1 MEENNK
7 DNINDAST
15 NDSSHDDNRNDDNL
29 NIYDQE
35 NDHKSPHESSSVTSI
50 DGPTEKESSWKSFW
64 TKKRKIIAGGIVV
77 ALVAGGGIWYAT
89 NDNDEDH
96 VQRREVNQGMGQ
108 QNLPEA
114 RTIDGVGKG
123 KFSAVD
129 PVNGKQVNADIVG
142 IDTTGDPSNA
152 VLAPPED
159 ISKIGWY
166 VRSAPF
172 GVDKGSTVLTSH
184 IDYNGVVGLGTLFSS
199 LKKGDPV
206 TLTDGNGKQHHYE
219 VSKDT
224 IKINKEDPEYIKKT
238 MNTVNK
244 SKGENILVMITC
256 GGDYDPSSPLG
267 YNQNYITVAKLVDSS
282 DGVKDV
288 TDK

>member
-7 DNINDAST
+7 ENNQDNT
-15 NDSSHDDNRNDDNL
+15 KDSSHEDDSL

-35 NDHKSPHESSSVTSI
+35 DNHKSPHESSSITSI
-50 DGPTEKESSWKSFW
+50 DGAAQEKSSWKSFW
-64 TKKRKIIAGGIVV
+64 TKKKKIIAGGIVA
-77 ALVAGGGIWYAT
+77 ALVAGGSIWYAT
-89 NDNDEDH
+89 NNKEEDH

-123 KFSAVD
+123 KFSAID